1 MITYLCYMY
10 MQCFLTVT
18 RYDKR
23 QKKVIDVIIS
33 LSTKRNKKKKN
44 IIIKFLKLKKDY
56 HAVSVI
62 RLLSQEWNILQ
73 CNRFTLWKHLGLNI
87 NISFKTYQVQT
98 YYVKTTWGFLSFMW
112 KPMNKYNN
120 LFGVY
125 IFNDVSAYVYIYIQW
140 TNRVDECIY
149 FSSYLEFFC

>member
-18 RYDKR
+18 RYDKS

-87 NISFKTYQVQT
+87 NISLKTYQVQT
-98 YYVKTTWGFLSFMW
+98 YYVKTTWGFYHLCG
-112 KPMNKYNN
+112 N
-120 LFGVY
+120 LWTNTTICSVY
-125 IFNDVSAYVYIYIQW
+125 IFLMMYQLMFIYTYNEPI
-140 TNRVDECIY
+140 V
-149 FSSYLEFFC
+149 